1 MDTRQ
6 KAPES
11 RRATIARSTRHLAL
25 WTGAWL
31 LATALMTFGSLFLW
45 PDNTVLNGLAIVMNL
60 ATGWG
65 MILATVR
72 YLKAQDEMERKV
84 FLDAAAV
91 TLGVAVVAG
100 IAFQFYGSL
109 PFAAMKL
116 EIPHLIL
123 LMGITFL
130 VTTVAG
136 WRRLR

>member
-6 KAPES
+6 KAPEA
-11 RRATIARSTRHLAL
+11 RRAAISRSTRQLAL

-31 LATALMTFGSLFLW
+31 LATALMTFGNRLLW
-45 PDNTVLNGLAIVMNL
+45 SDSAVFNLLAIVLNL
-60 ATGWG
+60 AVGWG

-72 YLKAQDEMERKV
+72 HLKAQDEMERKV
-84 FLDAAAV
+84 FLDAAAM

-100 IAFQFYGSL
+100 TAFQFYGSL
-109 PFAAMKL
+109 PSAVMEL
-116 EIPHLIL
+116 QIGHLIL

-130 VTTVAG
+130 VTMVAG